1 MCDRRLALRHR
12 RWLSHVSF
20 SGEGIAWATGG
31 RDESA
36 GGERG
41 TDSTAMDTQCGQLT
55 AELAQTYLDMAKEEV
70 DAVVEA
76 AALGISEWCTS
87 AVCMSRGCMSASCVC
102 LSNDDAAHLTTVG
115 TVRQTVGRRQDHCGA
130 GGRGGNGAEKPG
142 SQ

>member
-1 MCDRRLALRHR
+1 MDVFMCDRRLALRHR

-36 GGERG
+36 VGERG
-41 TDSTAMDTQCGQLT
+41 TDSMAMDTQCGQLT

-76 AALGISEWCTS
+76 AALGNLNGVHLQC
-87 AVCMSRGCMSASCVC
+87 AC
-102 LSNDDAAHLTTVG
+102 LGDACLLRVY
-115 TVRQTVGRRQDHCGA
+115 V
-130 GGRGGNGAEKPG
+130 
-142 SQ
+142 